1 MKIRIDEVGYEHFT
15 GQLGLVQF
23 VDGISVNEVSV
34 GELNRMSAIIRI
46 VNADTDKELG
56 AISEYAETSKVEF
69 KVEGAEEVVAKFVE
83 PNEDIPSTTVYTKE
97 QLEAL
102 ADKEGITGLREIADA
117 MNIKG
122 TSITGLINGILG
134 SSNNAPKK

>member
-1 MKIRIDEVGYEHFT
+1 MKIRIDEVGYDKYT
-15 GQLGLVQF
+15 GLLGLVEF

-34 GELNRMSAIIRI
+34 GELNRMSAIFR
-46 VNADTDKELG
+46 VVDASDDKEIG
-56 AISEYAETSKVEF
+56 AISEYAKTSQIEF